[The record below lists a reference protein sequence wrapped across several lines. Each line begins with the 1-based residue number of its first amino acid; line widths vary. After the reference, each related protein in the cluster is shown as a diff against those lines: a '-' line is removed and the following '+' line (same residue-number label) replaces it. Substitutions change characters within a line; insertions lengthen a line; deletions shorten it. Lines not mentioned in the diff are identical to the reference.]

1 MKKKRIEAKFDKKIK
16 NTPLRFIN
24 RELSWLNFNERVLSE
39 SQNQKNPLLERL
51 RFLSISGNNLDEFHM
66 VRVAGLWRQIKQK
79 VFNRT
84 ADGLTT
90 RQQFNEVSKSL
101 KVLLKKQQSSWKV
114 LKKKLESVKVK
125 LLETTSELKKE
136 EKEIQEIFKKKI
148 FPSLTLL
155 AIDPAHPFP
164 FLPNRSITMVC
175 SLKNQRG
182 KVSYSLVIFPPKL
195 QRFFKLSSKN
205 CWVKSED
212 IIKKNFDLMFGDFE
226 LQAFTLIRIIR
237 DSDIEFEEEAEDL
250 ILSFETALKKRRRG
264 TVVGLYIQG
273 RVEKK
278 LLSFIKKSLNVDEER
293 IFRFLSLIDI
303 NALNEIVEQGE
314 QKLKFKKFKPRFPK
328 RIDDFNGDCFSA
340 IRNKDLVIHH
350 PFETFD
356 VVVKF
361 LEQAAFD
368 ENVLSIKQTLYR
380 TSDNSPIVKALIN
393 ASNLGKSVT
402 AVVELKARFDEE
414 KNIKWSKDLEKAG
427 VNIVYG
433 FVRWKT
439 HAKISLITRKEQ
451 NKVNSYAHFGTGNYH
466 PITAKVYS
474 DLSIFSCDTRLVED
488 ALNLFNFITGYTK
501 PKNMHLLSYS
511 PILLRQ
517 KLVSLI
523 DTEISNKKKGLPAEI
538 WIKVNSLIDSEIIDR
553 LYNAS
558 QNGVKIKLIVRGIC
572 GLRPGIKGFSENIK
586 VKSVIGRFLE
596 HSRIFCFSNGND
608 MPSSKNSV
616 FISSAD
622 LMTRNIDRRVEA
634 FIPVI
639 NETVHEQILKQIMI
653 TYLKDNVNSWTLNP
667 NGTYKK
673 KVSKSKPFSAFQYFI
688 KNPSLSGRGS
698 KVMKKNID
706 TRY

>member
-1 MKKKRIEAKFDKKIK
+1 MKKKITETIFDKNIYNK
-16 NTPLRFIN
+16 PYRFIN
-24 RELSWLNFNERVLSE
+24 RELSWLNFNQRVLSE
-39 SQNQKNPLLERL
+39 SCDNKNPLLERL

-66 VRVAGLWRQIKQK
+66 VRVAGLLRQIKQK
-79 VFNRT
+79 VFKRT
-84 ADGLTT
+84 ADGLTM
-90 RQQFNEVSKSL
+90 RQQFNEVNKSL
-101 KVLLKKQQSSWKV
+101 TTLLKKQQSCWKV
-114 LKKKLESVKVK
+114 LKTELETKNVK
-125 LLETTSELKKE
+125 LIETPRDLKKE
-136 EKEIQEIFKKKI
+136 KKETQKIFKKKI

-175 SLKNQRG
+175 SLKNQKG

-205 CWVKSED
+205 CWIKSED
-212 IIKKNFDLMFGDFE
+212 IIKGNFDLIFPDYK

-250 ILSFETALKKRRRG
+250 LLSFETALKERRRG
-264 TVVGLYIQG
+264 RVVALYVQG

-278 LLSFIKKSLNVDEER
+278 LLSFIKKSLKVDEER
-293 IFRFLSLIDI
+293 IFRISSLIDI
-303 NALNEIVEQGE
+303 NSLNEIVEQGE
-314 QKLKFKKFKPRFPK
+314 QKLKFKKFRPRFPQ
-328 RIDDFNGDCFSA
+328 RINDFNGDCFAA
-340 IRNKDLVIHH
+340 IRNKDLVVHH

-356 VVVKF
+356 VVINF
-361 LEQAAFD
+361 LEQAADD
-368 ENVLSIKQTLYR
+368 ENVISIKQTLYR
-380 TSDNSPIVKALIN
+380 TSDNSPIVQALIR

-433 FVRWKT
+433 FVKLKT
-439 HAKISLITRKEQ
+439 HTKISLVTRKEK
-451 NKVNSYAHFGTGNYH
+451 NTLNTYAHFGTGNYH
-466 PITAKVYS
+466 PLTAKVYT
-474 DLSIFSCDTRLVED
+474 DLSIFSCETKLVED
-488 ALNLFNFITGYTK
+488 SFNLFNFITGYTE
-501 PKNMHLLSYS
+501 PKKMHLLSYS
-511 PILLRQ
+511 PILLRH

-523 DTEISNKKKGLPAEI
+523 DNEIVNRKKGLPAEV
-538 WIKVNSLIDSEIIDR
+538 WIKVNSLIDSEIIDK

-572 GLRPGIKGFSENIK
+572 GIRPGIKGFSENIK

-596 HSRIFCFSNGND
+596 HSRIFCFANGED

-622 LMTRNIDRRVEA
+622 LMTRNIERRVEA
-634 FIPVI
+634 FIPII
-639 NETVHEQILKQIMI
+639 NKTVHEQILKQIMI
-653 TYLKDNVNSWTLNP
+653 TYLKDNLNSWTLNP
-667 NGTYKK
+667 DGTYEKK
-673 KVSKSKPFSAFQYFI
+673 ISKSNPFSAFQYFI

-698 KVMKKNID
+698 RLKSNENKK
-706 TRY
+706 